1 MTIGIRVQMVGVEN
15 LLAAYQRVNPKAN
28 PEIFGRTLKRIALET
43 QELAANNL
51 IRGGS
56 QAAVSGKLTSRTGTG
71 RRSIGVDF
79 GSLPLSASVGS
90 HLKYMAVHETG
101 GTFSVPSHQVAE
113 HTRTV
118 VFGRKVAPFKVPSF
132 TRGGHSATFPARPWL
147 GPAIDRMVPTRAEEI
162 LRQEIEGEL

>member
-1 MTIGIRVQMVGVEN
+1 MTIGISVKVIGVDK
-15 LLAAYQRVNPKAN
+15 LLAHYQRVNPKAN
-28 PEIFGRTLKRIALET
+28 PEIFGRTLRRIVLET

-56 QAAVSGKLTSRTGTG
+56 QAPVSGKLTSRTGTG

-90 HLKYMAVHETG
+90 TLKYMAVHETG
-101 GTFSVPSHQVAE
+101 GTFSVPSHQVGE

-118 VFGRKVAPFKVPSF
+118 VFGRKVAPFRVPSY
-132 TRGGHSATFPARPWL
+132 TVSGHSARYPARPWL
-147 GPAIDRMVPTRAEEI
+147 GPAVDKMVPTRAAEI
-162 LRQEIEGEL
+162 LRQEIESAS